1 MIGSRHATIARGRLR
16 SCLVNAPARPIARA
30 RWPVRLKDPM
40 TGAVLALGITQITAW
55 GTSYY
60 CLGVLA
66 GPISRDT
73 GWSRGL
79 VFLGFTVALL
89 AMGIVSSAVGRAIDR
104 HGGRAVMTLGTVLV
118 SAGLFALAH
127 VHSEAAYLAVWVF
140 LGLGM
145 RLCLYD
151 AAFAALVQVAPSRG
165 RTAISYL
172 TLFGA
177 FASSVFWVVGHAL
190 NEQVGW
196 RQTLVLFALIN
207 LVVCLPLH
215 WLGLAWREP
224 PRPVV
229 APTSVP
235 PTSPDGP
242 PLEGRARSVAIAL
255 FALIMSLN
263 GFVFGVIS
271 VQLVP
276 LLEAAG
282 LATAAAVWVA
292 SMKGVA
298 QFGGRVVEIVF
309 ARNLRAITVGRIAV
323 AILPPSLLLLLMGT
337 GSLPMVVAFTLLMGA
352 SQGVI
357 TIVRG
362 AVPLALFGAK
372 GYGAVL
378 GAIATPVL
386 VISAASPTAF
396 AWLVDR
402 WGWGTARVVLLVSC
416 SAAWVAMELMS
427 RWYERQR
434 EAVAGSRG

>member
-1 MIGSRHATIARGRLR
+1 M
-16 SCLVNAPARPIARA
+16 V
-30 RWPVRLKDPM
+30 
-40 TGAVLALGITQITAW
+40 GAVVALGITQITAW

-73 GWSRGL
+73 GWGRGF

-89 AMGIVSSAVGRAIDR
+89 AMGLVSGAVGRAIDR
-104 HGGRAVMTLGTVLV
+104 HGARAVMTLGTALV
-118 SAGLFALAH
+118 SAGLFALSQ
-127 VHSEAAYLAVWVF
+127 VRSEAVYLVVWAFIGV
-140 LGLGM
+140 GM

-165 RTAISYL
+165 RKAISYL

-190 NEQVGW
+190 EEQLGW
-196 RQTLVLFALIN
+196 RQTLVVFALIN
-207 LVVCLPLH
+207 LTVCLPLH
-215 WLGLAWREP
+215 WLGLARRESDRRAGP
-224 PRPVV
+224 AGGPVES
-229 APTSVP
+229 A
-235 PTSPDGP
+235 DGP
-242 PLEGRARSVAIAL
+242 PLEGTPRSIAIAL

-282 LATAAAVWVA
+282 LATAAAVWIA
-292 SMKGVA
+292 SLKGVA
-298 QFGGRVVEIVF
+298 QFGGRVVEIGF
-309 ARNLRAITVGRIAV
+309 ARNLRAITVGRIAIG
-323 AILPPSLLLLLMGT
+323 ILPPALALLLAGT
-337 GSLPMVVAFTLLMGA
+337 GSLPLIVAFTLLMGA

-362 AVPLALFGAK
+362 AVPLALFGVR

-378 GAIATPVL
+378 GVIATPVL
-386 VISAASPTAF
+386 VVNAASPAVF
-396 AWLVDR
+396 AWIVDR
-402 WGWGTARVVLLVSC
+402 WGWGPGRVSLLVGC
-416 SAAWVAMELMS
+416 SAAWLAMELMS

-434 EAVAGSRG
+434 TAVAAVDRQAAPAQAARVP

>member
-1 MIGSRHATIARGRLR
+1 M
-16 SCLVNAPARPIARA
+16 V
-30 RWPVRLKDPM
+30 
-40 TGAVLALGITQITAW
+40 GAVLALGLTQITAW

-73 GWSRGL
+73 GWSRGF

-89 AMGIVSSAVGRAIDR
+89 AMGVVSSAVGRAIDR
-104 HGGRAVMTLGTVLV
+104 HVARAVMTLGTVAV
-118 SAGLFALAH
+118 AAGLFALAH
-127 VHSEAAYLAVWVF
+127 VQSEPAYLAVWAF
-140 LGLGM
+140 LGVGM

-190 NEQVGW
+190 NEHVGW
-196 RQTLVLFALIN
+196 RQTLVLFAVIN
-207 LVVCLPLH
+207 LAVCLPLH
-215 WLGLAWREP
+215 WFGLARRESDE
-224 PRPVV
+224 RTA
-229 APTSVP
+229 APTRGGQEVA
-235 PTSPDGP
+235 DGP
-242 PLEGRARSVAIAL
+242 PLEGRVRSVAIAL

-263 GFVFGVIS
+263 GYVFGVVS

-282 LATAAAVWVA
+282 VATATAVWVA
-292 SMKGVA
+292 SLKGVA
-298 QFGGRVVEIVF
+298 QFGGRVVEIAF
-309 ARNLRAITVGRIAV
+309 GRNLRAITVGRIAIG
-323 AILPPSLLLLLMGT
+323 ILPLSLLLLLTGT
-337 GSLPMVVAFTLLMGA
+337 GSLPPVVTFTLLMGA

-372 GYGAVL
+372 GYGAVT
-378 GAIATPVL
+378 GVIATPVL
-386 VISAASPTAF
+386 VVGAASPTVF
-396 AWLVDR
+396 AWIVDR
-402 WGWGTARVVLLVSC
+402 WGWGTGRVSLLVGC
-416 SAAWVAMELMS
+416 SAAWLAMELMF
-427 RWYERQR
+427 RWYEHRR
-434 EAVAGSRG
+434 APVVTADSALTAR

>member
-1 MIGSRHATIARGRLR
+1 MSQAAVSPTRAGWR
-16 SCLVNAPARPIARA
+16 ARA
-30 RWPVRLKDPM
+30 TDPM
-40 TGAVLALGITQITAW
+40 VSAVVALGITQITAW

-66 GPISRDT
+66 GPITQDT
-73 GWSRGL
+73 GWNRGF

-89 AMGIVSSAVGRAIDR
+89 TMGLISSTVGRWIDR
-104 HGGRAVMTLGTVLV
+104 YGGRAVMTLGTVLV

-127 VHSEAAYLAVWVF
+127 VRNEATYLAVWVF
-140 LGLGM
+140 LGVGM

-165 RTAISYL
+165 RKAISYL

-190 NEQVGW
+190 NEHVGW

-215 WLGLAWREP
+215 WLGLARREP
-224 PRPVV
+224 DNLV
-229 APTSVP
+229 ADGTSA
-235 PTSPDGP
+235 TAASADGP
-242 PLEGRARSVAIAL
+242 PLEGRARSVAIVL

-271 VQLVP
+271 VQLVS

-282 LATAAAVWVA
+282 LVTAMAVWVA

-298 QFGGRVVEIVF
+298 QFAGRVVEIVF

-323 AILPPSLLLLLMGT
+323 GVLPPSLLLLLAGT
-337 GSLPMVVAFTLLMGA
+337 GSLPIVVAFTLLMGA

-362 AVPLALFGAK
+362 AVPLTLFGTK

-378 GAIATPVL
+378 GVIATPVL
-386 VISAASPTAF
+386 VVNAAAPTVF
-396 AWLVDR
+396 AWIVDR
-402 WGWGTARVVLLVSC
+402 WGWGVGRVALLVSC
-416 SAAWVAMELMS
+416 SAAWLAMEVMS
-427 RWYERQR
+427 SWYELRR
-434 EAVAGSRG
+434 IVGGAEMSSVGR

>member
-1 MIGSRHATIARGRLR
+1 VSLAAASPT
-16 SCLVNAPARPIARA
+16 RA
-30 RWPVRLKDPM
+30 GWRVRLTDPM
-40 TGAVLALGITQITAW
+40 VSAVLALGITQITAW

-66 GPISRDT
+66 GPISQDT
-73 GWSRGL
+73 GWSRGF

-89 AMGIVSSAVGRAIDR
+89 VMGLVSSAVGRAVDR
-104 HGGRAVMTLGTVLV
+104 HGSRAVMTLGT
-118 SAGLFALAH
+118 LFALAH
-127 VHSEAAYLAVWVF
+127 VRSEAAYLAVWAF

-165 RTAISYL
+165 RMAISYL

-215 WLGLAWREP
+215 WLGLARRETAEAAA
-224 PRPVV
+224 
-229 APTSVP
+229 APTGAAAAGA
-235 PTSPDGP
+235 DGP
-242 PLEGRARSVAIAL
+242 PLEGRTRSVAIVL

-276 LLEAAG
+276 LLGAAG
-282 LATAAAVWVA
+282 LATATAVWVA

-298 QFGGRVVEIVF
+298 QFAGRVVEILF

-323 AILPPSLLLLLMGT
+323 GVLPPSLLLLLAGT
-337 GSLPMVVAFTLLMGA
+337 GSLPLIVAFTLLMGA

-378 GAIATPVL
+378 GVIATPVL
-386 VISAASPTAF
+386 VVNAASPTVF
-396 AWLVDR
+396 AWVVDR
-402 WGWGTARVVLLVSC
+402 WGWGTARVSLLAGS
-416 SAAWVAMELMS
+416 SAAWLAMELMS
-427 RWYERQR
+427 RWYERR
-434 EAVAGSRG
+434 RAAVAVGTGGPRTRSSGRRSR

>member
-1 MIGSRHATIARGRLR
+1 M
-16 SCLVNAPARPIARA
+16 V
-30 RWPVRLKDPM
+30 
-40 TGAVLALGITQITAW
+40 GAVLALGITQITAW

-66 GPISRDT
+66 GPITRDT
-73 GWSRGL
+73 GWSRGF

-89 AMGIVSSAVGRAIDR
+89 AMGLVSSAVGRAIDR
-104 HGGRAVMTLGTVLV
+104 HGGRVVMTLGTALV

-127 VHSEAAYLAVWVF
+127 VRSEPAYLAVWAF

-145 RLCLYD
+145 RMCLYD

-165 RTAISYL
+165 RNAISYL

-177 FASSVFWVVGHAL
+177 FASTVFWVIGHAL

-215 WLGLAWREP
+215 WLGLARREAARDP
-224 PRPVV
+224 AVSAGGAPR
-229 APTSVP
+229 ASA
-235 PTSPDGP
+235 DGP

-271 VQLVP
+271 VQLIP
-276 LLEAAG
+276 LMEAAG

-298 QFGGRVVEIVF
+298 QFGGRVVEILF

-323 AILPPSLLLLLMGT
+323 GILPPTLLLLLFGT

-396 AWLVDR
+396 AWIVDR
-402 WGWGTARVVLLVSC
+402 WGWGTARGVLLVSC
-416 SAAWVAMELMS
+416 SAAWLAMELMS

-434 EAVAGSRG
+434 GAVAQASAGSPA

>member
-1 MIGSRHATIARGRLR
+1 MSLAAASPT
-16 SCLVNAPARPIARA
+16 RA
-30 RWPVRLKDPM
+30 GWRVRLTDPM
-40 TGAVLALGITQITAW
+40 VSAVLALGITQITAW

-66 GPISRDT
+66 GPISQDT
-73 GWSRGL
+73 GWSRGF

-89 AMGIVSSAVGRAIDR
+89 VMGLVSSAVGRAVDR
-104 HGGRAVMTLGTVLV
+104 HGSRAVMTLGTVLV
-118 SAGLFALAH
+118 SSGLFALAH
-127 VHSEAAYLAVWVF
+127 VRSEAAYLAVWAF

-165 RTAISYL
+165 RMAISYL

-215 WLGLAWREP
+215 WLGLARRETAEAAA
-224 PRPVV
+224 
-229 APTSVP
+229 APTGAAAAGA
-235 PTSPDGP
+235 DGP
-242 PLEGRARSVAIAL
+242 PLEGRTRSVAIVL

-276 LLEAAG
+276 LLGAAG
-282 LATAAAVWVA
+282 LATATAVWVA

-298 QFGGRVVEIVF
+298 QFAGRVVEILF
-309 ARNLRAITVGRIAV
+309 ARNLRTITVGRIAV
-323 AILPPSLLLLLMGT
+323 GVLPPSLLLLLAGT
-337 GSLPMVVAFTLLMGA
+337 GSLPLIVAFTLLMGA

-378 GAIATPVL
+378 GVIATPVL
-386 VISAASPTAF
+386 VVNAASPTVF
-396 AWLVDR
+396 AWVVDR
-402 WGWGTARVVLLVSC
+402 WGWGTARVSLLAGS
-416 SAAWVAMELMS
+416 SAAWLAMELMS
-427 RWYERQR
+427 RWYERR
-434 EAVAGSRG
+434 RAAVAVGTGGPRTRSSGRRSR

>member
-1 MIGSRHATIARGRLR
+1 MVS
-16 SCLVNAPARPIARA
+16 
-30 RWPVRLKDPM
+30 
-40 TGAVLALGITQITAW
+40 AVLALGITQITAW

-66 GPISRDT
+66 GPISQDT
-73 GWSRGL
+73 GWSRGF

-89 AMGIVSSAVGRAIDR
+89 AMGLVSSAVGRAVDR
-104 HGGRAVMTLGTVLV
+104 HGARAVMTLGTLFV
-118 SAGLFALAH
+118 STGLFALAH
-127 VHSEAAYLAVWVF
+127 VRSEAAYLAVWVF

-215 WLGLAWREP
+215 WLGLARRETAEAA
-224 PRPVV
+224 
-229 APTSVP
+229 APTGAAA
-235 PTSPDGP
+235 TAADGP
-242 PLEGRARSVAIAL
+242 PLAGRTRSIAIVL

-298 QFGGRVVEIVF
+298 QFGGRVIEILF

-323 AILPPSLLLLLMGT
+323 GVLPPSLLLLLAGT
-337 GSLPMVVAFTLLMGA
+337 GSLPLIVAFTLLMGA

-386 VISAASPTAF
+386 VVNAASPTVF
-396 AWLVDR
+396 AWIVDR
-402 WGWGTARVVLLVSC
+402 WGWETGRVSLLASC
-416 SAAWVAMELMS
+416 SAAWLAMELMS
-427 RWYERQR
+427 RWYERRR
-434 EAVAGSRG
+434 EAGVVGTGGPRTRSSGRRSR

>member
-1 MIGSRHATIARGRLR
+1 
-16 SCLVNAPARPIARA
+16 
-30 RWPVRLKDPM
+30 VRLTDPM
-40 TGAVLALGITQITAW
+40 VSAVLALGITQITAW

-66 GPISRDT
+66 GPISQDT
-73 GWSRGL
+73 GWSRGF

-89 AMGIVSSAVGRAIDR
+89 TMGLVSSAVGRAIDR
-104 HGGRAVMTLGTVLV
+104 HGGRAVMTLGTVFV

-127 VHSEAAYLAVWVF
+127 VHGQAAYLAVWAF

-165 RTAISYL
+165 RMAISYL

-215 WLGLAWREP
+215 WLGLARRESVEAATP
-224 PRPVV
+224 AGAAV
-229 APTSVP
+229 ATV
-235 PTSPDGP
+235 DGP
-242 PLEGRARSVAIAL
+242 PLEGRARSVAIVL

-282 LATAAAVWVA
+282 LVTAAAVWVA

-323 AILPPSLLLLLMGT
+323 GVLPPSLLLLLAGT
-337 GSLPMVVAFTLLMGA
+337 GSLPLIVAFTLLMGA

-362 AVPLALFGAK
+362 AVPLVLFGAR

-378 GAIATPVL
+378 GVIATPIL
-386 VISAASPTAF
+386 VVNAAAPTVF
-396 AWLVDR
+396 AWIVDD
-402 WGWGTARVVLLVSC
+402 WGWGPARVSLLVGC
-416 SAAWVAMELMS
+416 SAAWLAMELMS
-427 RWYERQR
+427 RWYERR
-434 EAVAGSRG
+434 RPVVAGTDGPRTRSSERRSR

>member
-1 MIGSRHATIARGRLR
+1 MVA
-16 SCLVNAPARPIARA
+16 
-30 RWPVRLKDPM
+30 
-40 TGAVLALGITQITAW
+40 AVLALGITQITAW

-66 GPISRDT
+66 GPIGRDT
-73 GWSRGL
+73 AWSRGF

-89 AMGIVSSAVGRAIDR
+89 VMGIVSNAVGRAIDR

-118 SAGLFALAH
+118 SAGLFALSQ
-127 VHSEAAYLAVWVF
+127 VHSQPAYLVVWAF
-140 LGLGM
+140 LGIGM

-165 RTAISYL
+165 RQAISYL

-190 NEQVGW
+190 EEQLGW
-196 RQTLVLFALIN
+196 RQTLVVFALIN

-215 WLGLAWREP
+215 WFGLGRREP
-224 PRPVV
+224 DGRAGPAGGPVE
-229 APTSVP
+229 
-235 PTSPDGP
+235 SPDGP
-242 PLEGRARSVAIAL
+242 PLEGATRSIAIAL

-292 SMKGVA
+292 SLKGVA

-309 ARNLRAITVGRIAV
+309 ARNLRAITVGRIAIGV
-323 AILPPSLLLLLMGT
+323 LPPALALLLAGT
-337 GSLPMVVAFTLLMGA
+337 GSLPLVLAFTLLMGA

-362 AVPLALFGAK
+362 AVPLALFGAR
-372 GYGAVL
+372 GYGTVL
-378 GAIATPVL
+378 GLIATPVL
-386 VISAASPTAF
+386 VVNAAAPTVF
-396 AWLVDR
+396 AWIVDR
-402 WGWGTARVVLLVSC
+402 WGWAPGRVTLLVGC
-416 SAAWVAMELMS
+416 SAAWLAMELMS

-434 EAVAGSRG
+434 AAAASGDRHAAPARAARTP

>member
-1 MIGSRHATIARGRLR
+1 VSRAAASPT
-16 SCLVNAPARPIARA
+16 RA
-30 RWPVRLKDPM
+30 GWRVRLTDPM
-40 TGAVLALGITQITAW
+40 VSAVLALGITQITAW

-66 GPISRDT
+66 GPISQDT
-73 GWSRGL
+73 GWSRGF

-89 AMGIVSSAVGRAIDR
+89 VMGLVSNAGGRAVDR
-104 HGGRAVMTLGTVLV
+104 HGARVVMTLGTVLV
-118 SAGLFALAH
+118 SSGLFALAH
-127 VHSEAAYLAVWVF
+127 VRSEAAYLAVWAF

-196 RQTLVLFALIN
+196 RQTLVLFAVIN

-215 WLGLAWREP
+215 WFGLARRETP
-224 PRPVV
+224 ETAA
-229 APTSVP
+229 APAGAPAAVG
-235 PTSPDGP
+235 DGA
-242 PLEGRARSVAIAL
+242 PLEGRARSVALVL

-292 SMKGVA
+292 SLKGVA
-298 QFGGRVVEIVF
+298 QFGGRVVEILF

-323 AILPPSLLLLLMGT
+323 GVLPPSLLLLLAGT
-337 GSLPMVVAFTLLMGA
+337 GSLPLIVAFTLLMGA

-386 VISAASPTAF
+386 VVNAASPTVF
-396 AWLVDR
+396 AWIVDR
-402 WGWGTARVVLLVSC
+402 WDWETARVALLVSC
-416 SAAWVAMELMS
+416 SAAWLAMEVMS
-427 RWYERQR
+427 RWYERR
-434 EAVAGSRG
+434 RPAVVGAGGPPARSSDERRAR

>member
-1 MIGSRHATIARGRLR
+1 
-16 SCLVNAPARPIARA
+16 
-30 RWPVRLKDPM
+30 M
-40 TGAVLALGITQITAW
+40 TSAVVALGITQITAW

-66 GPISRDT
+66 SPIVRDT
-73 GWSRGL
+73 GWSRGF

-89 AMGIVSSAVGRAIDR
+89 VMGLVSTAVGRAVDR

-118 SAGLFALAH
+118 SSGLFALAH
-127 VHSEAAYLAVWVF
+127 VRSETAYLAVWAF

-207 LVVCLPLH
+207 LALCLPLH
-215 WLGLAWREP
+215 WLGLARRETAADEAASTAAAAAA
-224 PRPVV
+224 VE
-229 APTSVP
+229 
-235 PTSPDGP
+235 GP
-242 PLEGRARSVAIAL
+242 PLEGRARSVALML

-271 VQLVP
+271 VQLVS

-298 QFGGRVVEIVF
+298 QFGGRVVEILF

-323 AILPPSLLLLLMGT
+323 GILPPSLLLLLAGA
-337 GSLPMVVAFTLLMGA
+337 GSLPLIVAFTLLMGA

-362 AVPLALFGAK
+362 AVPLVLFGAK

-386 VISAASPTAF
+386 VVNAAAPTVF
-396 AWLVDR
+396 AWVVER
-402 WGWGTARVVLLVSC
+402 WGWRTARLSLLAGS
-416 SAAWVAMELMS
+416 SAAWLAMELMS
-427 RWYERQR
+427 RWYERR
-434 EAVAGSRG
+434 RAGAAA

>member
-1 MIGSRHATIARGRLR
+1 VPATR
-16 SCLVNAPARPIARA
+16 RA
-30 RWPVRLKDPM
+30 RWRARLADPM
-40 TGAVLALGITQITAW
+40 VGAVLALGITQITAW

-73 GWSRGL
+73 GWSRGF
-79 VFLGFTVALL
+79 VFLGFTIALL

-104 HGGRAVMTLGTVLV
+104 HGARVVMTLGTVLV
-118 SAGLFALAH
+118 SAGLFALSQ
-127 VHSEAAYLAVWVF
+127 VRSEAAYLAVWAL

-151 AAFAALVQVAPSRG
+151 AAFAALVQIAPSRG
-165 RTAISYL
+165 RMAISYL

-177 FASSVFWVVGHAL
+177 FASSVFWVIGHAL
-190 NEQVGW
+190 NEHIGW
-196 RQTLVLFALIN
+196 RQTLVVFAVIN

-215 WLGLAWREP
+215 WLGLARRET
-224 PRPVV
+224 
-229 APTSVP
+229 AGGEADPTRASIP
-235 PTSPDGP
+235 SPDGP
-242 PLEGRARSVAIAL
+242 PLEGRTRSLAIVL

-282 LATAAAVWVA
+282 LATAAAVWIA
-292 SMKGVA
+292 SLKGVA
-298 QFGGRVVEIVF
+298 QFGGRVVEIAF
-309 ARNLRAITVGRIAV
+309 GRNLRAITVGRIAV
-323 AILPPSLLLLLMGT
+323 GILPASLLLLLAGT
-337 GSLPMVVAFTLLMGA
+337 GSPPLVVAFTLLMGA

-372 GYGAVL
+372 SYGAVL
-378 GAIATPVL
+378 GLIATPIL
-386 VISAASPTAF
+386 VINAASPTLF
-396 AWLVDR
+396 AWIVDR
-402 WGWGTARVVLLVSC
+402 WGWGPARVSLLIGS
-416 SAAWVAMELMS
+416 SAAWLAMEMMS
-427 RWYERQR
+427 RWYERRRAVQANEPTGAALTPRTAR
-434 EAVAGSRG
+434 ELPRRE

>member
-1 MIGSRHATIARGRLR
+1 VSRAAASPT
-16 SCLVNAPARPIARA
+16 RA
-30 RWPVRLKDPM
+30 GWRVRLTDPM
-40 TGAVLALGITQITAW
+40 VSAVLALGITQITAW

-66 GPISRDT
+66 GPISQDT
-73 GWSRGL
+73 GWSRGF

-89 AMGIVSSAVGRAIDR
+89 VMGLVSSAVGRAVDR
-104 HGGRAVMTLGTVLV
+104 HGGRAVMTLGTVFV
-118 SAGLFALAH
+118 SFGLFALAH
-127 VHSEAAYLAVWVF
+127 VRSEPAYLAVWAF

-215 WLGLAWREP
+215 WLGLARRETAETA
-224 PRPVV
+224 
-229 APTSVP
+229 APAGAAAAAV
-235 PTSPDGP
+235 DGP
-242 PLEGRARSVAIAL
+242 PLEGRARSVAIGL

-292 SMKGVA
+292 SLKGVA
-298 QFGGRVVEIVF
+298 QFGGRVVEILF

-323 AILPPSLLLLLMGT
+323 GILPPSLLLLLAGT
-337 GSLPMVVAFTLLMGA
+337 GSLPLIVAFTLLMGA

-362 AVPLALFGAK
+362 AVPLVLFGAR

-378 GAIATPVL
+378 GVIATPIL
-386 VISAASPTAF
+386 VVNAASPTVF
-396 AWLVDR
+396 AWIVDR
-402 WGWGTARVVLLVSC
+402 WGWGTARVSLLAGC
-416 SAAWVAMELMS
+416 SAAWLAMELMS
-427 RWYERQR
+427 RWYERR
-434 EAVAGSRG
+434 RAAVVVGTGGSRTRSAERRSR

>member
-1 MIGSRHATIARGRLR
+1 MWI
-16 SCLVNAPARPIARA
+16 
-30 RWPVRLKDPM
+30 
-40 TGAVLALGITQITAW
+40 AVLALGVTQITAW

-73 GWSRGL
+73 GWSRGF

-89 AMGIVSSAVGRAIDR
+89 AMGVVSNAVGRAVDR
-104 HGGRAVMTLGTVLV
+104 RGARAVMTVGTVLV
-118 SAGLFALAH
+118 SLGLFALSQ
-127 VHSEAAYLAVWVF
+127 VRSEATYLIVWAF

-177 FASSVFWVVGHAL
+177 FASSVFWVIGHAL
-190 NEQVGW
+190 NERLGW
-196 RQTLVLFALIN
+196 RQILVAFALIN

-215 WLGLAWREP
+215 WFGLGRREP
-224 PRPVV
+224 ERSPGPAGSPV
-229 APTSVP
+229 A
-235 PTSPDGP
+235 SPDGP
-242 PLEGRARSVAIAL
+242 PLEGRTRSIALGL
-255 FALIMSLN
+255 FALIMSVN

-271 VQLVP
+271 VQLIP

-292 SMKGVA
+292 SLKGVA
-298 QFGGRVVEIVF
+298 QFSGRVVEIAF
-309 ARNLRAITVGRIAV
+309 ARNLRAVTVSRIAIG
-323 AILPPSLLLLLMGT
+323 ILPLALLLLLAG
-337 GSLPMVVAFTLLMGA
+337 GRSLSLVVAFTLIMGA
-352 SQGVI
+352 SQGVL

-362 AVPLALFGAK
+362 AVPLVLFGAQ

-378 GAIATPVL
+378 GVIATPVL
-386 VISAASPTAF
+386 VVNAVSPTAF
-396 AWLVDR
+396 AWIVER
-402 WGWGTARVVLLVSC
+402 WGWGAGRVSLLVGC
-416 SAAWVAMELMS
+416 SAAWLAMELMS

-434 EAVAGSRG
+434 AAAMTASRRVAPVEVARAP

>member
-1 MIGSRHATIARGRLR
+1 M
-16 SCLVNAPARPIARA
+16 
-30 RWPVRLKDPM
+30 VR
-40 TGAVLALGITQITAW
+40 AVLALGITQITAW

-66 GPISRDT
+66 GPISLDT
-73 GWSRGL
+73 GWSRGF

-89 AMGIVSSAVGRAIDR
+89 VMGAVSTAGGRALDR
-104 HGGRAVMTLGTVLV
+104 YGGRAVMTLGTVLI
-118 SAGLFALAH
+118 SAGLYALAH
-127 VHSEAAYLAVWVF
+127 VRSEAAYLAVWAF

-145 RLCLYD
+145 RLSLYD

-190 NEQVGW
+190 YERVGW

-207 LVVCLPLH
+207 LAVCLPLH
-215 WLGLAWREP
+215 WFGLARRESGAGAVSP
-224 PRPVV
+224 TA
-229 APTSVP
+229 APAGRS
-235 PTSPDGP
+235 DEP

-263 GFVFGVIS
+263 GFVFGVVS
-271 VQLVP
+271 VQLVS

-292 SMKGVA
+292 SLKGAA
-298 QFGGRVVEIVF
+298 QFGGRVVEILF
-309 ARNLRAITVGRIAV
+309 ARNLRAITVGRIAIGV
-323 AILPPSLLLLLMGT
+323 LPPSLLLLLIGT
-337 GSLPMVVAFTLLMGA
+337 GSLPLVVAFTLLMGA

-362 AVPLALFGAK
+362 AVPLVLFGAR

-378 GAIATPVL
+378 GLIATPVL
-386 VISAASPTAF
+386 VVNAASPTLF
-396 AWLVDR
+396 AWIVDR
-402 WGWGTARVVLLVSC
+402 WGWGPARGVLLVS
-416 SAAWVAMELMS
+416 AAASWLAVELMS

-434 EAVAGSRG
+434 RPVSSE